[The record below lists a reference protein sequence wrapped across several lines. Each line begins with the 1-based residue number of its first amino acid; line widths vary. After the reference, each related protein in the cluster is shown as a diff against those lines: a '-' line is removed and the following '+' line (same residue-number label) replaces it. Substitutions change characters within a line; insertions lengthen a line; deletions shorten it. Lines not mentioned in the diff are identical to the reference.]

1 MIIATQTEMQVELFT
16 SNLSLE
22 KTEERRLTNKSD
34 PKLRREVS
42 P

>member
-1 MIIATQTEMQVELFT
+1 MQVELFT

-22 KTEERRLTNKSD
+22 KTEERRLISKSD
-34 PKLRREVS
+34 PELRREIS